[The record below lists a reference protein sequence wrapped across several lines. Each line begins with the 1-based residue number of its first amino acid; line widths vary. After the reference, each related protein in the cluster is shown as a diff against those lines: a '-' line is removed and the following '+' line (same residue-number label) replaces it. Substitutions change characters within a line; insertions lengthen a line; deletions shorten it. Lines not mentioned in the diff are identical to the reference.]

1 MCTSTNS
8 EVDNRW
14 LLGQL
19 IMRCTPC
26 VTSQC
31 MSEVQYVVHMKGL
44 GLGQKTQKLLNLVLP
59 EAFTI
64 ECYDEIAV
72 LLQLWLPTNLY
83 NS

>member
-44 GLGQKTQKLLNLVLP
+44 GLGQKTQKLLNLVLL

-64 ECYDEIAV
+64 ECYDEISSSLAIV
-72 LLQLWLPTNLY
+72 VTNKLI
-83 NS
+83 